1 MLVCTGDFT
10 NTGELEEIEDFID
23 WFAAFPHRHKL
34 LIAGNHD
41 VTLHPEYYEQH
52 WQRYHSMR
60 GEPYDCAQAI
70 AAVRGAAAKGITYLE
85 DEEVTVEGVRVF
97 GSPWQPE
104 FCNWAFN
111 RSMGSTANLDR
122 VGEGWLLSLFW
133 SCPAASGML
142 LECPRGCL
150 ACRRRSRRRQ
160 IG

>member
-1 MLVCTGDFT
+1 M
-10 NTGELEEIEDFID
+10 
-23 WFAAFPHRHKL
+23 HKL

-52 WQRYHSMR
+52 WQRYHSLR

-111 RSMGSTANLDR
+111 LER
-122 VGEGWLLSLFW
+122 GEPCRQAWARIPTETDVLLTHGPPLGHGDT
-133 SCPAASGML
+133 C
-142 LECPRGCL
+142 RG
-150 ACRRRSRRRQ
+150 
-160 IG
+160 GGGK